1 MTDSPGLP
9 LPSYLQDS
17 SLSASDG
24 ERAEIFGATT
34 YLIWSPNADSSY
46 TDGAACTVPVPL
58 GSLSWNW
65 QGGSINTVVTN
76 GSNTTWVPECQR
88 RCKNPHSAG

>member
-9 LPSYLQDS
+9 PQ
-17 SLSASDG
+17 LSARLSRAASDG

-46 TDGAACTVPVPL
+46 TDEGGVHGA
-58 GSLSWNW
+58 GSVGLIELELARREHQYRCDEW
-65 QGGSINTVVTN
+65 QQYDMGS
-76 GSNTTWVPECQR
+76 
-88 RCKNPHSAG
+88 